1 MPRLSRV
8 KIFSGI
14 CPASLH
20 LYTLN
25 KRNCV
30 SQNTPIRVQSKKIA
44 KLPFNLYMLRA
55 GSMVFRTCGRS
66 DQARKSTFFNRSAR
80 LKACWASIETRVLLI
95 ISFRAATPTN
105 LLFSKD
111 LKVIL
116 KIRPWQ
122 WGLLPKKPKRWQRV
136 NTSTILLIFRKMWEL
151 RTAGQKKPYK
161 FQNSATQ
168 SVTSIKEPSLNR

>member
-1 MPRLSRV
+1 MERV
-8 KIFSGI
+8 TPLRSETNKNAGLVKGSNDK
-14 CPASLH
+14 H

-80 LKACWASIETRVLLI
+80 LKAC
-95 ISFRAATPTN
+95 
-105 LLFSKD
+105 
-111 LKVIL
+111 
-116 KIRPWQ
+116 
-122 WGLLPKKPKRWQRV
+122 
-136 NTSTILLIFRKMWEL
+136 
-151 RTAGQKKPYK
+151 
-161 FQNSATQ
+161 
-168 SVTSIKEPSLNR
+168 